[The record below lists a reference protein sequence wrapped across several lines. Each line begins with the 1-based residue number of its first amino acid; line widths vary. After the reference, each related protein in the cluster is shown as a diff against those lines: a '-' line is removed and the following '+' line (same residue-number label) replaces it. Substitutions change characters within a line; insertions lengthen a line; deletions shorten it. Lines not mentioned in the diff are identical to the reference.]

1 MNKRLLIG
9 IIVVIVVSVGLVIA
23 GVIIRPAFITLG
35 VGVALFGVWIYMV
48 WTFRKNRTSLFHD
61 RMGPESAERRLRLLR
76 IFLLVAG
83 ISLAV
88 GIVGVIVHNVI
99 YAVSDVEEAV
109 FFSIGLAGL
118 LVFVIATIG
127 SLVTLLIGRRGP
139 SKAIPE

>member
-1 MNKRLLIG
+1 MNKGLLIG

-61 RMGPESAERRLRLLR
+61 RMEPESVERRLRLLR